1 MNDNNNKKEEQKIE
15 YTRKNAR
22 NEAVEILRPFIAKQR
37 DNHGKLLSHA
47 GTIISVFIVV
57 ASIILFN
64 YNLGYSHTYNLPVDV
79 MSISMTNL
87 LPLAAQICG
96 VGILIIT
103 YIRHLLSDRLLG
115 KTKYSIMRLFYGFL
129 FCLCLIVAN
138 QFQAILGRFFS
149 IILSLA
155 ISAFIELC
163 VYLYG
168 RKKYGSKKDND
179 AIDKLTYDFLVE
191 EYVFSSAFP
200 GYRNSIIAAIVIA
213 AIMLASSLGLLSA
226 KAKREYTVFEYENES
241 YAVIIDYT
249 EKVLAEKILLNN
261 DSMEIDTNTYYYYPK
276 ENIEFALVKFDD
288 VKINKQEKD
297 ASLATIQATHDEVT
311 GSN

>member
-1 MNDNNNKKEEQKIE
+1 MSDNKIKEQEKE
-15 YTRKNAR
+15 YTRK
-22 NEAVEILRPFIAKQR
+22 EALNQAGNILQPFREEQR
-37 DNHGKLLSHA
+37 DRHGKLLTHA
-47 GTIISVFIVV
+47 GTIISVFVVV

-64 YNLGYSHTYNLPVDV
+64 YNLGYSRTYNLPVNS

-96 VGILIIT
+96 GGILIIT

-138 QFQAILGRFFS
+138 QFQTILGRFFS
-149 IILSLA
+149 IIISLA
-155 ISAFIELC
+155 VSAFVELC

-168 RKKYGSKKDND
+168 RKIYGSKKDNV

-200 GYRNSIIAAIVIA
+200 GYRNSIIAAIIIA
-213 AIMLASSLGLLSA
+213 AIMLASSFGLLSA
-226 KAKREYTVFEYENES
+226 KAKREYSVFDYENES
-241 YAVIIDYT
+241 YAVIIDYND
-249 EKVLAEKILLNN
+249 KVLAQKILLSD
-261 DSMEIDTNTYYYYPK
+261 DSMEIDTNTYYYYQK
-276 ENIEFALVKFDD
+276 ENIEFALVKFED

-297 ASLATIQATHDEVT
+297 TSLATLQATRDEIT
-311 GSN
+311 DNN